1 MSTEE
6 ERALARAVR
15 LRQQVP
21 GGIIEIHGQEILIE
35 GIFTL
40 AELRAIITAMEEAG
54 EEER

>member
-40 AELRAIITAMEEAG
+40 AELRAIVAVMEEAG

>member
-21 GGIIEIHGQEILIE
+21 GGIIEIHGQEALIE
-35 GIFTL
+35 GVFSL
-40 AELRAIITAMEEAG
+40 AELRAIVAVMEEA
-54 EEER
+54 EEQA